1 MSYVTCSWDH
11 EFRITNQQK
20 KLLTSKGQIISK
32 WFFGAFDFLQ
42 KTNENKSIWGIIVV
56 KSNSF
61 VCFLEEIEDIK
72 NLFEMKWPLALPETW
87 QFVDHL
93 TVLPHSSCQ
102 RSCWMAHIMNCTCV
116 NCNKYSNSNN
126 YMTLTDR
133 VIILSNSITGAI
145 WKSNTKYWKVKW
157 KINKGTISNYRP
169 GETLSNQWGLGD
181 QASAL
186 G

>member
-1 MSYVTCSWDH
+1 MWSFTNYVDKTSA
-11 EFRITNQQK
+11 F
-20 KLLTSKGQIISK
+20 LTTYVLQLHIPTLT
-32 WFFGAFDFLQ
+32 FL
-42 KTNENKSIWGIIVV
+42 TV
-56 KSNSF
+56 
-61 VCFLEEIEDIK
+61 
-72 NLFEMKWPLALPETW
+72 ALPETE
-87 QFVDHL
+87 FVDHL
-93 TVLPHSSCQ
+93 TDLTPSSCQ

-169 GETLSNQWGLGD
+169 GETLSNQVGTGGSSLCVGLTLLPLLEYLKPNYFKKQRSLSSFLLTYDNNTGPKW
-181 QASAL
+181 QWRT
-186 G
+186 